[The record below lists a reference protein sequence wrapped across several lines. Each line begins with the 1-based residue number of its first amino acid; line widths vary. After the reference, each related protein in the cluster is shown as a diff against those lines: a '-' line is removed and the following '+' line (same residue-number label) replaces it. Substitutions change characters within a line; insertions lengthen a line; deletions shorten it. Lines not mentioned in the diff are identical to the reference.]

1 MAGLYARQAGL
12 KSIFKQIQTVR
23 IQSWRG
29 MMTTHAAGGKQQ
41 EKQTRGNDRQRKQG
55 KSQARLRAKNTG
67 RAVQISKK
75 TRHPCPADQPRQNGL
90 VVS

>member
-29 MMTTHAAGGKQQ
+29 MMTTHATGGKQK
-41 EKQTRGNDRQRKQG
+41 EKQTRGNDRKRQQR

-75 TRHPCPADQPRQNGL
+75 NEASMPG
-90 VVS
+90 